1 MADFQQLEDAGAAVR
16 PRARRSHL
24 REAGAQVRALLD
36 GYQAKARCG
45 GRRARARFA
54 RVCAAVVKE
63 HEQAEFL
70 PRKTLNTQKGLE
82 T

>member
-1 MADFQQLEDAGAAVR
+1 MADFQQLEGAGAAVR

-54 RVCAAVVKE
+54 RVCDAVLVE
-63 HEQAEFL
+63 HQQEEFK
-70 PRKTLNTQKGLE
+70 P
-82 T
+82 